1 MKRSNIF
8 TCTIFLLFFGVVIP
22 RLQAEDADELS
33 RLRNGY
39 KSAVDRVVAPLENR
53 YLSHLQKLQ
62 NKLTRQ
68 NNLDAAIQ
76 VREEIKLVEQ
86 KIESRKTG
94 KLDTHPPKKPESE
107 TFSEFLQKSEL
118 FWEGRNGK
126 ITLQFDEKKVV
137 VQANGI
143 EIMEKDYTI
152 IPPLMVEF
160 QWSPG
165 DLHTFTID
173 KKKRNFSRK
182 MQTSGELL
190 TGSISKRKDKSNSS
204 K

>member
-1 MKRSNIF
+1 MKHSDTLTYIAL
-8 TCTIFLLFFGVVIP
+8 LLFFSVAIP
-22 RLQAEDADELS
+22 CLQAEDTGELS

-39 KSAVDRVVAPLENR
+39 KSAVNRVVTPLETR

-76 VREEIKLVEQ
+76 VREEIKLIEQ
-86 KIESRKTG
+86 KIASRKSG
-94 KLDTHPPKKPESE
+94 KLETSPPKKTESE
-107 TFSEFLQKSEL
+107 TLSEFLQKSEL
-118 FWEGRNGK
+118 YWEGRNGK
-126 ITLQFDEKKVV
+126 VTIHFNEDKVV

-160 QWSPG
+160 QWTPG

-182 MQTSGELL
+182 TQASGDLL
-190 TGSISKRKDKSNSS
+190 TGSITKRKGKSDSS
-204 K
+204 E